1 VDGDASGTHT
11 PSAFK
16 EVCQLQSI
24 SAAPSASQSK
34 PEHTVSGIQADEGG
48 GGKAAGC
55 GGAGGRISVQC
66 MNWLD
71 LDLGLTLEE
80 GSSSGPDGVTVS
92 DGVADVV
99 LGSDL
104 VYDMES
110 ARVVADVTKKILKSG
125 GWDMGCSL

>member
-1 VDGDASGTHT
+1 M
-11 PSAFK
+11 
-16 EVCQLQSI
+16 
-24 SAAPSASQSK
+24 
-34 PEHTVSGIQADEGG
+34 
-48 GGKAAGC
+48 
-55 GGAGGRISVQC
+55 QC